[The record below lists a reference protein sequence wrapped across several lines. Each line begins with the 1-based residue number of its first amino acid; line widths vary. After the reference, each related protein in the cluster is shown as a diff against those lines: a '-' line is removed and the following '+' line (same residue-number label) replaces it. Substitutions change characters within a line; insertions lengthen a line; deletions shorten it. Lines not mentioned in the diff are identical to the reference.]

1 MAVAGPGVPFQPH
14 QLGIQRE
21 VDPRTLRSGAQ
32 ATLDPRALERYRARP
47 ETIADRPVQADR
59 EGFIY
64 DGHHRCRVA
73 AEMLMAVDVDVID
86 VPSGGRGVPVLEM
99 PIR

>member
-1 MAVAGPGVPFQPH
+1 MALAGPGVPFQPH
-14 QLGIQRE
+14 QLGIQRG

-32 ATLDPRALERYRARP
+32 ATLDRRALDRYRARP
-47 ETIADRPVQADR
+47 ELIVDRPVQADS

-73 AEMLMAVDVDVID
+73 AELLAAVDVEVLD
-86 VPSGGRGVPVLEM
+86 VPPGGCGVPVLEM